1 MFGLQHLW
9 SPVLALN
16 ATNSWGEKKVVCN
29 VKSSSHAFPIVS
41 LHLFPLSS
49 FLDSFLL
56 PFRDEETL
64 AHAQHKGWDDPV
76 LEAMAAPGKV
86 PEVVDAGAQKLA
98 GDGWWRF
105 FDAQNGE
112 WIENGNFRNDEFWRR
127 NEDTDDIGWKK
138 SARLPEIRKL
148 QSVNYAAHIRWQDR
162 IQSLWHL
169 RLEQRQGISARPAT
183 LVAVLARPETWVAHT
198 PCSQIRSLRSL
209 RRVNTI
215 LTIAGWRGWTEMDAQ
230 KWAPVFSQVNHG
242 WVVQAP
248 WFLLQCI
255 AISYVSEDW
264 RNRVLRLAAP
274 AWTLAAL

>member
-1 MFGLQHLW
+1 MCHC
-9 SPVLALN
+9 S
-16 ATNSWGEKKVVCN
+16 
-29 VKSSSHAFPIVS
+29 I
-41 LHLFPLSS
+41 
-49 FLDSFLL
+49 LDSFSL

-64 AHAQHKGWDDPV
+64 ANAQHKGWEDPV

-148 QSVNYAAHIRWQDR
+148 QSVNYAAHIRRQDR

-169 RLEQRQGISARPAT
+169 RLEQRQGISARPSNAGCCACT
-183 LVAVLARPETWVAHT
+183 TWDLSGTHT

-230 KWAPVFSQVNHG
+230 KWAPVFQSG
-242 WVVQAP
+242 EP
-248 WFLLQCI
+248 WLGCAGTLISVCSVLQFRMFRKTEEIESC
-255 AISYVSEDW
+255 A
-264 RNRVLRLAAP
+264 LAAP